1 MKVVLTNYTKDPIA
15 CIEEAAST
23 CYDSRPSH
31 GEIVKKC
38 YMSGHESVFEFADFT
53 FFITDV
59 SRALLAQLTR
69 HRIASFAVR
78 SQRYCDEKEFK
89 YVLPP
94 SIEKA
99 GKKDLYDSFMLA
111 CNETYST
118 LLACGVPK
126 EDARMILPN
135 ACYTSLEMKMNGRE
149 LMHFCNERLCNRAQW
164 EIREL
169 ANEIVKELKAAAET
183 YFDYGLAEF
192 TKYLVP
198 KCEVRGYNICPEN
211 KSCGKHRKFSDS
223 KSLVEKPDL
232 VDSASTSTL
241 DKLLQQFVGLNK
253 IDEQR

>member
-15 CIEEAAST
+15 CIEEAASI
-23 CYDSRPSH
+23 CYDSRPQR
-31 GEIVKKC
+31 GEIAKKC

-89 YVLPP
+89 CVLPP

-99 GKKDLYDSFMLA
+99 GQKDLYDSFMTA
-111 CNETYST
+111 CNETYSA

-126 EDARMILPN
+126 EDARMVLPN
-135 ACYTSLEMKMNGRE
+135 ACSTSLEMKMNGRE
-149 LMHFCNERLCNRAQW
+149 LMHFCNERLCNKAQW

-169 ANEIVKELKAAAET
+169 ANEIVKELKATAET

-192 TKYLVP
+192 AKYLVP

-211 KSCGKHRKFSDS
+211 KGCGKYKKFSDN
-223 KSLVEKPDL
+223 KP
-232 VDSASTSTL
+232 SAETSGSSDKVSASTL
-241 DKLLQQFVGLNK
+241 DKLLQQLMGLNK
-253 IDEQR
+253 IDEQ